1 VLLNTPPTATS
12 EQAVSHQQQHQQQ
25 HPTRHRFTQLLPVT
39 VTLLLLLLPP
49 SPFHKQQLP
58 TSPNK
63 MHSQLHAP
71 DATPQNGCLF
81 YGTHY

>member
-25 HPTRHRFTQLLPVT
+25 QPTRHRFTQLLPVT
-39 VTLLLLLLPP
+39 VTLLLLLPP